1 MRLAPGERLVPGA
14 TRVTVADEQA
24 TTRGGG
30 SRLALQGELTGLA
43 VEEAALVRRVFPVLA
58 AALPD
63 GFAADP
69 ATLRLDLEPGAGEGT
84 FVVTARATGRA
95 QLDPAALAAQ
105 LAGQRL
111 GDVTAALNALPLA
124 EPPRLDVGPSWWRAW
139 FGRLPLRAERI
150 QVELL
155 P

>member
-1 MRLAPGERLVPGA
+1 M
-14 TRVTVADEQA
+14 
-24 TTRGGG
+24 
-30 SRLALQGELTGLA
+30 
-43 VEEAALVRRVFPVLA
+43 LA

-69 ATLRLDLEPGAGEGT
+69 ATLRLDLEPGVGDGA
-84 FVVTARATGRA
+84 FVVTARATGRV

>member
-1 MRLAPGERLVPGA
+1 
-14 TRVTVADEQA
+14 VTVADEQA

-43 VEEAALVRRVFPVLA
+43 VEEAALIRRVFPVLA

-69 ATLRLDLEPGAGEGT
+69 ATLRLDLEPGAGDGA

-105 LAGQRL
+105 LAGQL
-111 GDVTAALNALPLA
+111 PDAAAALNALPWPSRRTLTWG
-124 EPPRLDVGPSWWRAW
+124 RGGGGPGS
-139 FGRLPLRAERI
+139 RLPCA
-150 QVELL
+150 
-155 P
+155 PSGSN